1 MGDMDGKVALV
12 TAASRGLGR
21 ATALALARR
30 GARVAIC
37 SRNPAAASSAATAI
51 AKETGAETWSSA
63 VDVSKRDEVSKFV
76 GDAASRFG
84 GVDVL
89 VSNVGGPPAGDFGA
103 FEDPEW
109 ERAFDLIVMSAIRL
123 VREVL
128 PHMRRRGGGRI
139 LFILSSSVRE
149 PIDHLILSNVMRP
162 AVAGLSKSLARE
174 LAGEQILVN
183 AIAPGTILTDRVREL
198 RAAAAEREGISLE
211 DSIARAGQEIPMG
224 RLGEPEE
231 FAALAA
237 FLASPE
243 ASYLTG
249 GFYAV
254 DGGRLRGI

>member
-37 SRNPAAASSAATAI
+37 SRDPAAAASAATAI

-63 VDVSKRDEVSKFV
+63 ADVSKRDEVSKFV
-76 GDAASRFG
+76 GDAVSRFG

-89 VSNVGGPPAGDFGA
+89 VSNTGGPPQGDF
-103 FEDPEW
+103 EDFGDADW
-109 ERAFDLIVMSAIRL
+109 QRAFDLVVMSAIRL

-128 PHMRRRGGGRI
+128 PHMRPRGGGRI
-139 LFILSSSVRE
+139 LFILSTSVRE
-149 PIDHLILSNVMRP
+149 PIDHLILSNVTRP
-162 AVAGLSKSLARE
+162 ALAGLSKSLARE
-174 LAGEQILVN
+174 LAKDLILVN
-183 AIAPGTILTDRVREL
+183 AVAPGTILTDRVREL

-211 DSIARAGQEIPMG
+211 ESLARSGREIPLG